1 MSARVALH
9 SRRVGA
15 VPGAIVSGASDAG
28 RGLGDVARVVEHD
41 GTAQRDWEAVNPTLV
56 LLPGMDG
63 TGELFAP
70 LLRALHPSIPTVV
83 VRYPEGPGD
92 YAAHE
97 IVARAALPSRHPYV
111 LLGESFSGPV
121 AVSIAASRPEH
132 CVGVILCAS
141 FLTSP
146 NPLLRPL
153 RPILSWWPPQ
163 KVPSFAAETLLMGR
177 FATPALREAHRQ
189 ALGQASPATLVARLD
204 AIATVDVRAALE
216 SVQVPVLY
224 LRATEDRLVPSA
236 AGEAVMRHARQGQ
249 IVDIEGPHFLLQTA
263 PERAAREIQAF
274 IESCA
279 RE

>member
-1 MSARVALH
+1 M
-9 SRRVGA
+9 
-15 VPGAIVSGASDAG
+15 
-28 RGLGDVARVVEHD
+28 
-41 GTAQRDWEAVNPTLV
+41 NPTLV

-70 LLRALHPSIPTVV
+70 LVRAMNPSIPTLV
-83 VRYPEGPGD
+83 VRYPDVPGD

-97 IVARAALPSRHPYV
+97 LVARDALPSEQPYV
-111 LLGESFSGPV
+111 LLGESFSGPI

-163 KVPSFAAETLLMGR
+163 KVPSFAAEAMLMGR
-177 FATPALREAHRQ
+177 YVTPALREAHRQ
-189 ALGQASPATLVARLD
+189 ALAQASPATLVARLD
-204 AIATVDVRAALE
+204 AIATVDVRATLE

-224 LRATEDRLVPSA
+224 LRASEDRLVPSA
-236 AGEAVMRHARQGQ
+236 AGDAVMRHARQGR
-249 IVDIEGPHFLLQTA
+249 VVELEGPHFLLQTA
-263 PERAAREIQAF
+263 PDRAAREIQAF

-279 RE
+279 HG

>member
-1 MSARVALH
+1 M
-9 SRRVGA
+9 
-15 VPGAIVSGASDAG
+15 
-28 RGLGDVARVVEHD
+28 
-41 GTAQRDWEAVNPTLV
+41 NPILV
-56 LLPGMDG
+56 LMPGMDG

-70 LLRALHPSIPTVV
+70 LVRALDPSVPTVV
-83 VRYPEGPGD
+83 VRYPDVPGN

-97 IVARAALPSRHPYV
+97 IVALTALSSAQPYV

-121 AVSIAASRPEH
+121 AVSIAAARPEH

-163 KVPSFAAETLLMGR
+163 KVPSFAAEAMLMGR

-189 ALGQASPATLVARLD
+189 ALAQASSATLVARLD

-216 SVQVPVLY
+216 AVQVPVLY
-224 LRATEDRLVPSA
+224 LQASEDRLVPSA
-236 AGEAVMRHARQGQ
+236 AGDQVIRHARQGR
-249 IVDIEGPHFLLQTA
+249 IVDLEGPHFLLQTA

-274 IESCA
+274 VESCA
-279 RE
+279 HG

>member
-1 MSARVALH
+1 M
-9 SRRVGA
+9 
-15 VPGAIVSGASDAG
+15 
-28 RGLGDVARVVEHD
+28 
-41 GTAQRDWEAVNPTLV
+41 NPTLV
-56 LLPGMDG
+56 LMPGMDG

-70 LLRALHPSIPTVV
+70 LVRALDSSIPTRV
-83 VRYPEGPGD
+83 VRYPDAPGD

-97 IVARAALPSRHPYV
+97 VAARAVLPSGQPYV

-121 AVSIAASRPEH
+121 AVSIAAARPEH

-163 KVPSFAAETLLMGR
+163 KVPSFAAEAMLMGR
-177 FATPALREAHRQ
+177 HVTPALREAHCQ
-189 ALGQASPATLVARLD
+189 ALAQASPATLVARLD

-224 LRATEDRLVPSA
+224 LRASEDRLVPSA
-236 AGEAVMRHARQGQ
+236 AGDLVMRHARQGR
-249 IVDIEGPHFLLQTA
+249 IVELEGPHFLLQVA

-274 IESCA
+274 VAACA
-279 RE
+279 GRAADGRFSR